1 MAPHTEAAAPTDSN
15 YVSIPFLTCA
25 VCRAIIEANAS
36 DASAGHAAAAC
47 DKGQNK
53 HYGSAVANLPV
64 GSLASLARLLATA
77 HHSRHSVQNLLQDNE
92 YTLFAV
98 ATDLY
103 HELLAA
109 SAVISEMTSNMT
121 APQRHVTSNNLYE
134 AGLIGA
140 SGGMTRAAERH
151 KVLAAAEAAGLK

>member
-1 MAPHTEAAAPTDSN
+1 MAPHTEAAAPTDS
-15 YVSIPFLTCA
+15 IPFPTCA
-25 VCRAIIEANAS
+25 VCRATIEANAS

-98 ATDLY
+98 STDLLHELRAAQAVIFELQTTMTAAQKRIATD
-103 HELLAA
+103 
-109 SAVISEMTSNMT
+109 
-121 APQRHVTSNNLYE
+121 NLYE
-134 AGLIGA
+134 RGFIGA
-140 SGGMTRAAERH
+140 SGGMVRAAERH
-151 KVLAAAEAAGLK
+151 KVLAAAEAAGIK